1 MVLDNKL
8 GLTNSAELAKQEE
21 ILTKKR
27 AKELFE
33 SGKIEDLEIGTFQGL
48 SDIHRFL
55 FQDIY
60 DFAGKIREVNI
71 AKGNFQ
77 FAPRIFLAQ
86 TLEYIDKLPQETF
99 DEIIDKYSDMNVA
112 HPFREGNGR
121 ATRIWLDLILKNN
134 VYRVITAVVDLLISL
149 LLAFVFIKFT
159 SRTFN
164 VYDISKIF
172 IYGIILALILYYFFY
187 IVDGYVIL
195 GPIKKYKDKQKTVPP
210 KQT

>member
-21 ILTKKR
+21 LLTKKR

-48 SDIHRFL
+48 SDIHQFL

-86 TLEYIDKLPQETF
+86 TLEYIC
-99 DEIIDKYSDMNVA
+99 
-112 HPFREGNGR
+112 
-121 ATRIWLDLILKNN
+121 
-134 VYRVITAVVDLLISL
+134 LLY
-149 LLAFVFIKFT
+149 T
-159 SRTFN
+159 SPSPR
-164 VYDISKIF
+164 D
-172 IYGIILALILYYFFY
+172 
-187 IVDGYVIL
+187 
-195 GPIKKYKDKQKTVPP
+195 
-210 KQT
+210 

>member
-21 ILTKKR
+21 LLTKKR

-48 SDIHRFL
+48 SDIHQFL

-121 ATRIWLDLILKNN
+121 TQREFI
-134 VYRVITAVVDLLISL
+134 REL
-149 LLAFVFIKFT
+149 LLPTGFYVDYSRCNAKMMLYASINAFAGDYTLMTELFDKC
-159 SRTFN
+159 
-164 VYDISKIF
+164 
-172 IYGIILALILYYFFY
+172 
-187 IVDGYVIL
+187 IVRKPL
-195 GPIKKYKDKQKTVPP
+195 N
-210 KQT
+210 

>member
-1 MVLDNKL
+1 MKTGNPVVLENKL

-21 ILTKKR
+21 LLTKKR

-48 SDIHRFL
+48 SDIHQFL

-99 DEIIDKYSDMNVA
+99 DEIIDKFLARHGIQAKSVWKAGNVGETIATYAEAGKFDMLVMGSHGHGSFLNMVLGSVA
-112 HPFREGNGR
+112 TKVLANCKTP
-121 ATRIWLDLILKNN
+121 
-134 VYRVITAVVDLLISL
+134 VLL
-149 LLAFVFIKFT
+149 V
-159 SRTFN
+159 R
-164 VYDISKIF
+164 
-172 IYGIILALILYYFFY
+172 
-187 IVDGYVIL
+187 
-195 GPIKKYKDKQKTVPP
+195 
-210 KQT
+210 

>member
-1 MVLDNKL
+1 MVL
-8 GLTNSAELAKQEE
+8 E
-21 ILTKKR
+21 KR

-33 SGKIEDLEIGTFQGL
+33 SGKIENLEIGTFQGL
-48 SDIHRFL
+48 SDIHQFL

-112 HPFREGNGR
+112 HPFREGNGQ
-121 ATRIWLDLILKNN
+121 ATRIWLDLIREPLLPLSDS
-134 VYRVITAVVDLLISL
+134 VGRSGSQELMRVIITRAITKL
-149 LLAFVFIKFT
+149 
-159 SRTFN
+159 
-164 VYDISKIF
+164 
-172 IYGIILALILYYFFY
+172 
-187 IVDGYVIL
+187 
-195 GPIKKYKDKQKTVPP
+195 KQKIYKHDLK
-210 KQT
+210 KQTAQYKT

>member
-1 MVLDNKL
+1 MVLENKL
-8 GLTNSAELAKQEE
+8 GLSNVAELAKQEE
-21 ILTKKR
+21 VLTKKR

-33 SGKIEDLEIGTFQGL
+33 SGRLDTLEIGTFKGL
-48 SDIHRFL
+48 SDIHQFL

-112 HPFREGNGR
+112 HPFRDGNVPSR
-121 ATRIWLDLILKNN
+121 HLLR
-134 VYRVITAVVDLLISL
+134 TA
-149 LLAFVFIKFT
+149 
-159 SRTFN
+159 
-164 VYDISKIF
+164 
-172 IYGIILALILYYFFY
+172 
-187 IVDGYVIL
+187 
-195 GPIKKYKDKQKTVPP
+195 
-210 KQT
+210 